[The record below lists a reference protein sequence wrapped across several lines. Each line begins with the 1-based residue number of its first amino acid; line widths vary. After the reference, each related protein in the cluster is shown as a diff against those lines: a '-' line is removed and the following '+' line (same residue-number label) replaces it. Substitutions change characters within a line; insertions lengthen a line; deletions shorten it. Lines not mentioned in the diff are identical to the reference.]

1 MQVGGEG
8 LMEPLSWVFDMLQYF
23 KTILPLA
30 GKPEDEVYV
39 VGGGTAGELEIS
51 LKPQEILITFC
62 TWYVK

>member
-1 MQVGGEG
+1 
-8 LMEPLSWVFDMLQYF
+8 MLHYF

-62 TWYVK
+62 T